1 MSKNRNGKT
10 KHDFKD
16 VFKKGDVLLLLVVI
30 VLVALTIAFSVTEK
44 ATVAEIYID
53 GSLAY
58 RVDLTKDATFDIL
71 DGKMTV
77 AVKDGRIYVAKSDC
91 KEQLCT
97 HASPIGNKGGTI
109 VCLPNKVVI
118 TISAKEIDAIT

>member
-1 MSKNRNGKT
+1 MNRR
-10 KHDFKD
+10 FLAAISA
-16 VFKKGDVLLLLVVI
+16 VL
-30 VLVALTIAFSVTEK
+30 ALTMTACGTIFTGTGQNISFDSNVK
-44 ATVAEIYID
+44 GAEIYID